1 MESLR
6 IQWVERL
13 INDNFHSWK
22 IIPTIL
28 LKDVGGVPLFHSN
41 LALSDACKLK
51 IDNYPEFYKSIVHLW
66 IKISPTDPQSEHD
79 ILSQTLWNN
88 KYILIKRKLI
98 FFLKFYQKGINTIND
113 LIDDERGFYTWNR
126 LKEKYELDKGLYIKY
141 ACLLKALPAN
151 WRKFLKERKTTSI
164 SNLSFSTDVRFRQ
177 NSVQLDNIVPKN
189 VYEILIQPIK
199 RNPTAQRSIEALLQ
213 EPSTEWSL
221 VYTLPRKVTIDT
233 STRIFQYKIL
243 NNILHLNSRFY
254 KITITESPLCSLC
267 GDDLETI
274 LHFFCHCSITQNL
287 WTQMQN
293 WLSNILDIPELTS
306 KIVILGKC
314 PCQGATDILINH
326 IILMLK
332 KFLYTHR
339 KSTTQVAFVALKHY
353 IAYTQKIEQTI
364 VRKNGK
370 LTLHQVESNY

>member
-1 MESLR
+1 M
-6 IQWVERL
+6 
-13 INDNFHSWK
+13 
-22 IIPTIL
+22 
-28 LKDVGGVPLFHSN
+28 
-41 LALSDACKLK
+41 
-51 IDNYPEFYKSIVHLW
+51 
-66 IKISPTDPQSEHD
+66 
-79 ILSQTLWNN
+79 
-88 KYILIKRKLI
+88 
-98 FFLKFYQKGINTIND
+98 
-113 LIDDERGFYTWNR
+113 
-126 LKEKYELDKGLYIKY
+126 LDKGLYIKY
-141 ACLLKALPAN
+141 AGLLKALPVN
-151 WRKFLKERKTTSI
+151 WRKFLKERRTASI
-164 SNLSFSTDVRFRQ
+164 SNLSFSTNVRFRQ
-177 NSVQLDNIVPKN
+177 NSVQLDNLVAKN

-199 RNPTAQRSIEALLQ
+199 RNPTAQITMEALLQ
-213 EPSTEWSL
+213 EPSIEWSL

-243 NNILHLNSRFY
+243 NNILYLNNRLY
-254 KITITESPLCSLC
+254 KMTITESPLCSLC

-326 IILMLK
+326 IILMFK

-364 VRKNGK
+364 TRKNGK
-370 LTLHQVESNY
+370 LTLHFKKWNPIIELL